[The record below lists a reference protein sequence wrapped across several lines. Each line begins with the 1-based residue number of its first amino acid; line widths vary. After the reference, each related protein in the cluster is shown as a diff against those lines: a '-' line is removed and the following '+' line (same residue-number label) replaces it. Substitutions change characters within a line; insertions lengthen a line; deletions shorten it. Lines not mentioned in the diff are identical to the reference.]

1 MDEKTFTQE
10 EVNKIVSKRLS
21 EERAKLEKE
30 FAAKE
35 LNFNARAIL
44 KEKGLNPDLADVLKY
59 EDEETLKKN
68 IDLLG
73 AGEPAHKSGIQY
85 TPNRGIGNVEP
96 KDSIR
101 EAFGLPSG
109 RNYSEEVGAH

>member
-21 EERAKLEKE
+21 EERAKMEKE
-30 FAAKE
+30 FSAKM
-35 LNFNARAIL
+35 LNEKARGIL
-44 KEKGLNPDLADVLKY
+44 KEKGFNPDLANALKY
-59 EDEETLKKN
+59 DSEETLKQS

-73 AGEPAHKSGIQY
+73 AGEVMHK
-85 TPNRGIGNVEP
+85 PNYNPNGGSGNVKP
-96 KDSIR
+96 KDTIR

-109 RNYSEEVGAH
+109 RNYSEEAGAH